1 MPTATI
7 AGENAIEANDLG
19 DQLTFTATKTM
30 DSEDADG
37 TVAFTIDFTDLA
49 GNQGTQATAILSG
62 SNITFD
68 KTAPGTNSIT
78 VASSNATST
87 LATTGDVI
95 TVTVVADENLQT
107 DRNKSPFGIS
117 SASIAGQNIP
127 IDNISSSTATNW
139 EISYTM
145 TGLEAD
151 GSASYAFTLA
161 DASGNTADVS
171 SAGSSV
177 TIDKTA
183 PTLTSVAIESDNAN
197 TAYAKVGDDITLTI
211 TADEDLI
218 AAPTVF
224 LAGRSATV
232 ASVGGS
238 ATDYTASITTNSTDT
253 QGQVAISIAC
263 LLYTSPSPR
272 D

>member
-1 MPTATI
+1 MYI
-7 AGENAIEANDLG
+7 
-19 DQLTFTATKTM
+19 
-30 DSEDADG
+30 
-37 TVAFTIDFTDLA
+37 
-49 GNQGTQATAILSG
+49 
-62 SNITFD
+62 NITYD

-87 LATTGDVI
+87 LATSGDVI
-95 TVTVVADENLQT
+95 TVTVVANENLQT
-107 DRNKSPFGIS
+107 DRSKSPFGIS
-117 SASIAGQNIP
+117 SASIAGQNIA

-161 DASGNTADVS
+161 DASGNTANVS

-183 PTLTSVAIESDNAN
+183 PTLTSVTIESDNTN

-238 ATDYTASITTNSTDT
+238 ATDYTASITTRLQPRQPPNDI
-253 QGQVAISIAC
+253 ADSIGTKQNGAQ
-263 LLYTSPSPR
+263 PHRPH
-272 D
+272 

>member
-1 MPTATI
+1 
-7 AGENAIEANDLG
+7 
-19 DQLTFTATKTM
+19 
-30 DSEDADG
+30 
-37 TVAFTIDFTDLA
+37 
-49 GNQGTQATAILSG
+49 
-62 SNITFD
+62 
-68 KTAPGTNSIT
+68 
-78 VASSNATST
+78 
-87 LATTGDVI
+87 
-95 TVTVVADENLQT
+95 
-107 DRNKSPFGIS
+107 
-117 SASIAGQNIP
+117 
-127 IDNISSSTATNW
+127 
-139 EISYTM
+139 M

-161 DASGNTADVS
+161 DASGNTANVS

-197 TAYAKVGDDITLTI
+197 TAYAKAGDEITLTI

-238 ATDYTASITTNSTDT
+238 STDYTASITTNSTDT
-253 QGQVAISIAC
+253 QGQVAISIAFSD
-263 LLYTSPSPR
+263 LSGNAGTEVTATTNGSSVIFDRAVPVLTAVTMSSNNANSAYAKELSLIHI
-272 D
+272 